1 MNEYQV
7 GQQVWWYYPPSANQK
22 LKYPWTGPFKVTQ
35 VTKCRNVVGILGS
48 GHNSCVHASSLKP
61 VVKTLDGQLL

>member
-1 MNEYQV
+1 MREYKVWQE
-7 GQQVWWYYPPSANQK
+7 VWWYYPPSANQK

-35 VTKCRNVVGILGS
+35 VTKCRNVACIIGYGR
-48 GHNSCVHASSLKP
+48 NSWVYASSLKP